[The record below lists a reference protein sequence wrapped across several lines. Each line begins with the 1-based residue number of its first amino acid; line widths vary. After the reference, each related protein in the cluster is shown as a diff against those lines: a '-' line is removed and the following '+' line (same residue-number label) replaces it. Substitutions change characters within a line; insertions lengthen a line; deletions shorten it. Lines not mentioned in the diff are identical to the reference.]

1 MSHKD
6 LNIEAYEVM
15 AEMLVTVRRI
25 VHRGLE
31 KATGKTWY
39 LDGCPPGVYERL
51 VDRKEN
57 EVAIDRFDR
66 DYQELI
72 SFASLD
78 DLAEIIEYNTELA
91 QLLETIAPE
100 GSTVA
105 ERLREIE
112 SLRLKLAATVPLD
125 DEDVEKLLSF
135 HADFRESLTRKK
147 KPATESTGAAHSQSV
162 TSKAVTGD
170 AGGGGVE
177 PVGPEPDV
185 EEEVADFGT
194 RATEIDEL
202 SAADVVTESAAED
215 PATVAAASPA
225 ASDAQVVGATSELAI
240 DAERAMAIE
249 DDHEVL
255 RILRR
260 EVMSLAEDVVR
271 GRTDSLRPVWR
282 TLRSSGWYD
291 IKKDQLGIEAIERF
305 YEVADE
311 ASEKAAAGGDTR
323 AVKAILEAAGFS
335 KLLLSLRE
343 MFLKYEL

>member
-1 MSHKD
+1 MRDKD

-39 LDGCPPGVYERL
+39 LDGCPTGVYERL

-57 EVAIDRFDR
+57 EVAVDRFDR
-66 DYQELI
+66 EYQELI

-91 QLLETIAPE
+91 QLLEAIAPE

-105 ERLREIE
+105 ERLRDIE

-125 DEDVEKLLSF
+125 ESDVEKLLSF

-147 KPATESTGAAHSQSV
+147 KPATPP
-162 TSKAVTGD
+162 TGD
-170 AGGGGVE
+170 APSEAAEVGARVE
-177 PVGPEPDV
+177 GPKAV
-185 EEEVADFGT
+185 EFGT
-194 RATEIDEL
+194 RATDIEEL
-202 SAADVVTESAAED
+202 AAVDIVTEVASEK
-215 PATVAAASPA
+215 PVAAVA
-225 ASDAQVVGATSELAI
+225 DAIPVANDERVVGAMPELAVE
-240 DAERAMAIE
+240 AERAMAIE

-255 RILRR
+255 QILRR
-260 EVMSLAEDVVR
+260 EVMSLAEDMFR
-271 GRTDSLRPVWR
+271 AKTDRERPVWQ

-291 IKKDQLGIEAIERF
+291 IKKSALGIEAIERF
-305 YEVADE
+305 YAVADQ
-311 ASEKAAAGGDTR
+311 AREKAASGGDAQAIR
-323 AVKAILEAAGFS
+323 AILDEAGFS

-343 MFLKYEL
+343 MFMKHEL

>member
-1 MSHKD
+1 MIDRD

-31 KATGKTWY
+31 KSTGKTWY
-39 LDGCPPGVYERL
+39 LDGCPTGVYERL

-72 SFASLD
+72 SFATLD
-78 DLAEIIEYNTELA
+78 DLAEIIEYNSDLA
-91 QLLETIAPE
+91 QLLEAIAPE

-105 ERLREIE
+105 ERLRDIE

-125 DEDVEKLLSF
+125 EHDLEKLLAF

-147 KPATESTGAAHSQSV
+147 KPAAPSTAPGALA
-162 TSKAVTGD
+162 TATPD
-170 AGGGGVE
+170 AGGGEAAE
-177 PVGPEPDV
+177 PSPPAPEAKV
-185 EEEVADFGT
+185 SEFGT
-194 RATEIDEL
+194 RATGIDEL
-202 SAADVVTESAAED
+202 SAADVVIEPASEEPTAAVAD
-215 PATVAAASPA
+215 ATPA
-225 ASDAQVVGATSELAI
+225 ASDEQASGQLAELAI
-240 DAERAMAIE
+240 EAERAMAIE

-255 RILRR
+255 RVLRR
-260 EVMSLAEDVVR
+260 EVMSLAEDIVG
-271 GRTDSLRPVWR
+271 GRTDRDCPVWQ

-291 IKKDQLGIEAIERF
+291 IKKSALGIEALDGF

-311 ASEKAAAGGDTR
+311 ARKKAAAGGDAK
-323 AVKAILEAAGFS
+323 AVKAILDEAGFS